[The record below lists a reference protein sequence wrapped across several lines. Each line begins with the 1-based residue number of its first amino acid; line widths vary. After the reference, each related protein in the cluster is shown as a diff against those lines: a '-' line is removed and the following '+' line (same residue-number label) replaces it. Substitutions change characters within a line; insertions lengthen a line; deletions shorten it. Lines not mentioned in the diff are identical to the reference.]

1 MHGFM
6 NTNDQHTIDFIREH
20 RSNGRYAFAIEE
32 VIKATN
38 KPIINIRNDLFRLK
52 QKGLVRN
59 IRKGFFIIIPDEYSK
74 MGVIPVEF
82 YVDDLMKYLTRQYYV
97 GLFTAAMFHGAAHQQ
112 PQEFFIIT
120 ESPKTRNIK
129 NRNISINFSE
139 KKHFPQAG
147 IETRKTDTG
156 YFKISD
162 KALTFLDLIYFEN
175 LMGGYNRIT
184 TILKELSEDI
194 KPAAMKSAADNGFPA
209 SVFQR
214 AGWVAENILQNN
226 KLVTVFEQKLAS
238 MNFQAAYLKASGQK
252 TGVKGAK
259 WKLFIN
265 TKIETDV

>member
-1 MHGFM
+1 MTFEA
-6 NTNDQHTIDFIREH
+6 NKNTIDFLRDI
-20 RSNGRYAFAIEE
+20 RSNGRYAFTFEE
-32 VIKATN
+32 IVETIG
-38 KPIINIRNDLFRLK
+38 KPAKNIRKDIDRLRE
-52 QKGLVRN
+52 KGMVRN

-82 YVDDLMKYLTRQYYV
+82 YVDDLMKYLSRQYYV
-97 GLFTAAMFHGAAHQQ
+97 GLFSAAMLHGAAHQQ
-112 PQEFFIIT
+112 PQEFFIIS

-129 NRNISINFSE
+129 NRDIMINFSE
-139 KKHFPQAG
+139 KKHFPLAG
-147 IETRKTDTG
+147 IESRKTDTG

-175 LMGGYNRIT
+175 LMGGFSRIT

-214 AGWVAENILQNN
+214 AGYLAEQILQNN

-252 TGVKGAK
+252 TGVKDAK

>member
-1 MHGFM
+1 MTTEA
-6 NTNDQHTIDFIREH
+6 NRNTIDFLRDI
-20 RSNGRYAFAIEE
+20 RSNGRYAFTFEE
-32 VIKATN
+32 IVETIG
-38 KPIINIRNDLFRLK
+38 KPAKNIRKDIDRLRE
-52 QKGLVRN
+52 KGMVRN

-82 YVDDLMKYLTRQYYV
+82 YVDDLMKYLSKQYYV
-97 GLFTAAMFHGAAHQQ
+97 GLFSAAMFHGAAHQQ
-112 PQEFFIIT
+112 PQEFFIIS

-129 NRNISINFSE
+129 NRDIMINFSE

-184 TILKELSEDI
+184 TILEELSEDI
-194 KPAAMKSAADNGFPA
+194 KPASMKIAADNGFPA

-226 KLVTVFEQKLAS
+226 KLATVFEQKLAS
-238 MNFQAAYLKASGQK
+238 MNFQAAYLKASGLK
-252 TGVKGAK
+252 SGAK
-259 WKLFIN
+259 DNKWRLFIN